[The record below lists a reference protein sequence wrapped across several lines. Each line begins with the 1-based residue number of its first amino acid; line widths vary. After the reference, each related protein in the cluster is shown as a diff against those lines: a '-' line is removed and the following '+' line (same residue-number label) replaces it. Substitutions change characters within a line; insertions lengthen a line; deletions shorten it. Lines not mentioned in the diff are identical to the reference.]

1 MAFQAYWK
9 NTISKLFSEPYIMKK
24 LIPLFLLLA
33 LSSCFETP
41 QRDCTSFKTGTF
53 KFELEV
59 DGVKKSTTFIRTE
72 NQEIDTYEGKTDT
85 SSIRWINDCEYI
97 IQKINPK
104 NRAEQKAVSI
114 KILSTTEDSYMFEF
128 NVVGSPE
135 KQTGTV
141 IKLTD

>member
-1 MAFQAYWK
+1 MA
-9 NTISKLFSEPYIMKK
+9 
-24 LIPLFLLLA
+24 
-33 LSSCFETP
+33 SCYETP
-41 QRDCTSFKTGTF
+41 ERDCKSFKTGTF

-59 DGVKKSTTFIRTE
+59 DGVKKSTTFTRTE

-104 NRAEQKAVSI
+104 NMAEKKAVSI
-114 KILSTTEDSYMFEF
+114 KILSTSENSYLFEF

-141 IKLTD
+141 YKIKD

>member
-1 MAFQAYWK
+1 
-9 NTISKLFSEPYIMKK
+9 MKK
-24 LIPLFLLLA
+24 IVPFALLFA
-33 LSSCFETP
+33 LYSCYKTP
-41 QRDCTSFKTGTF
+41 ERDCKAFKTGKF

-59 DGVKKSTTFIRTE
+59 DGVKKSTVFTRTE

-104 NRAEQKAVSI
+104 NMAEKKAVSI
-114 KILSTTEDSYMFEF
+114 KILSTTKDTYTFEF
-128 NVVGSPE
+128 NVVGSAE

-141 IKLTD
+141 VKLAD

>member
-1 MAFQAYWK
+1 
-9 NTISKLFSEPYIMKK
+9 MKK
-24 LIPLFLLLA
+24 LIPLLLLFA

-41 QRDCTSFKTGTF
+41 ERDCKSFKTGKF
-53 KFELEV
+53 KFEMEI
-59 DGVKKSTTFIRTE
+59 DGVKKSTTFVRTE
-72 NQEIDTYEGKTDT
+72 NQEIDFFEGKSDT

-104 NRAEQKAVSI
+104 NMAEKKAVSI
-114 KILSTTEDSYMFEF
+114 KILSTKEDSYMFEF

-141 IKLTD
+141 FKIKD

>member
-1 MAFQAYWK
+1 
-9 NTISKLFSEPYIMKK
+9 MKK
-24 LIPLFLLLA
+24 IIPLLLLFA
-33 LSSCFETP
+33 LSSCFKTP
-41 QRDCTSFKTGTF
+41 ERDCKSFKTGKF
-53 KFELEV
+53 KFEMEI
-59 DGVKKSTTFIRTE
+59 DGVKKRTTFVRTE

-104 NRAEQKAVSI
+104 NRAEKKAVSI
-114 KILSTTEDSYMFEF
+114 KILSTTKDTYTFEF

-141 IKLTD
+141 TKMNE

>member
-1 MAFQAYWK
+1 
-9 NTISKLFSEPYIMKK
+9 MKK
-24 LIPLFLLLA
+24 IVPFALLFA
-33 LSSCFETP
+33 LYSCYETP
-41 QRDCTSFKTGTF
+41 ERDCKAFKTGKF

-59 DGVKKSTTFIRTE
+59 DGVKKSTVFTRTE

-104 NRAEQKAVSI
+104 NMSEKKAVSI
-114 KILSTTEDSYMFEF
+114 KILSTTKDTYTFEF
-128 NVVGSPE
+128 NVVGSAE

-141 IKLTD
+141 VKLAD